1 MPAGQSQR
9 AVGSENREPR
19 RIERPLPQE
28 TKMSQFRVFEIQIPL
43 RQRYQAEP
51 KAALVID
58 RARAHGSDP
67 DDPFHSIVMPMPEC
81 GIAVPVGV
89 HRAIGGLHD
98 APTPGDLLCAALAA
112 CQDSSVRMVANMLGI
127 TLESLEV
134 EVTGDVDVR
143 GTLAISAEVPVGF
156 RAIRCA
162 VRLKAREGTEPRLL
176 EKLRI
181 ASERSCV
188 VQQTLLRPPRVET
201 TFDVT
206 ADGSEAA
213 GCLQV
218 AAERKA

>member
-1 MPAGQSQR
+1 
-9 AVGSENREPR
+9 
-19 RIERPLPQE
+19 
-28 TKMSQFRVFEIQIPL
+28 MSQPRVFEIQIPL

-58 RARAHGSDP
+58 RARALGNDP
-67 DDPFHSIVMPMPEC
+67 DDPFHSIVMPMPQC

-98 APTPGDLLCAALAA
+98 APTPGDMLCAALAA
-112 CQDSSVRMVANMLGI
+112 CQDSSVRMVANILGI

-143 GTLAISAEVPVGF
+143 GTLAMNAEVPVGF

-181 ASERSCV
+181 AR
-188 VQQTLLRPPRVET
+188 
-201 TFDVT
+201 
-206 ADGSEAA
+206 SEAVSCSRRSFIPRA
-213 GCLQV
+213 LKQ
-218 AAERKA
+218 RST

>member
-1 MPAGQSQR
+1 
-9 AVGSENREPR
+9 
-19 RIERPLPQE
+19 
-28 TKMSQFRVFEIQIPL
+28 MSQPRVFEIQIPL

-58 RARAHGSDP
+58 RARALGKDS
-67 DDPFHSIVMPMPEC
+67 DDPFHSVVMPMPQC
-81 GIAVPVGV
+81 GIAIPVGV
-89 HRAIGGLHD
+89 HRAVGGLHD

-112 CQDSSVRMVANMLGI
+112 CQDSSVRMVANILGI
-127 TLESLEV
+127 TLDSLEV

-143 GTLAISAEVPVGF
+143 GTLAMNAEVPVGF

-162 VRLKAREGTEPRLL
+162 IRLKAREGTDARLL

-188 VQQTLLRPPRVET
+188 VQQTLLHPPRVET
-201 TFDVT
+201 IFDIT
-206 ADGSEAA
+206 GGGTEAT

-218 AAERKA
+218 ASGRNA